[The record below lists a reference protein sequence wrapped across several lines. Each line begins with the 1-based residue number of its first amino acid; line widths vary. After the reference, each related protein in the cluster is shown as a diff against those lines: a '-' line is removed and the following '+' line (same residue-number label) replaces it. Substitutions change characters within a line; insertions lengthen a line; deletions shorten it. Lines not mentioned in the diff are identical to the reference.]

1 MPYIAVNTVQQ
12 LSIAQ
17 KEKIK
22 AELGRLICLIPTKN
36 EAGLLVDF
44 SDGRTMYRAGEKVP
58 AAFIDVRLYNK
69 AALEPKK
76 AFTQAVFDLFAQELG
91 IKKEHMYLNIIEFEN
106 WGSGGVLK

>member
-1 MPYIAVNTVQQ
+1 MPYVAINTVQQ
-12 LSIAQ
+12 LSTVQ

-44 SDGRTMYRAGEKVP
+44 SDGRTMYRAGEEVP
-58 AAFIDVRLYNK
+58 AAFIDVRLYTK

-76 AFTQAVFDLFAQELG
+76 AFTQAAFDLLARELG
-91 IKKEHMYLNIIEFEN
+91 IKKEHMYLNIIELEN
-106 WGSGGVLK
+106 WGGGGALK